1 MALRLLHLADM
12 HFGME
17 NYGRLDAATGLNRR
31 LLDFA
36 RSVHHAIDY
45 ALEYAHLAIFAG
57 ISISIVILI
66 PLAARL
72 CPMCTTA
79 DRCRCR

>member
-17 NYGRLDAATGLNRR
+17 KLRRLDAATGLNRR

-36 RSVHHAIDY
+36 RSVHY
-45 ALEYAHLAIFAG
+45 AVCACSWCTSGHFRGDIYKHREPDPSGSA
-57 ISISIVILI
+57 
-66 PLAARL
+66 PL
-72 CPMCTTA
+72 PNVY
-79 DRCRCR
+79 DG

>member
-1 MALRLLHLADM
+1 MALRLLHLADV

-45 ALEYAHLAIFAG
+45 ALDHMGASGHF
-57 ISISIVILI
+57 
-66 PLAARL
+66 R
-72 CPMCTTA
+72 
-79 DRCRCR
+79 R